1 MGKESFMNPSF
12 VDLWVLT
19 GRCIDNEGILLCGE
33 KVSENAHRE
42 HKGYIAQVQSGG
54 KTPYLP
60 FAADLRWWFAEQYHA
75 GILDEA
81 TKGIDLDCLGL
92 PKRSVPQEGIYR
104 INFDPDSGIEFR
116 DNWEGEKVVYKN
128 GGYPGQIHTQEIATP
143 RGTLRAQEQYVSYT
157 YGIREYP
164 VKEAGDLDILEYI
177 LDNTRVEAVPGYKE
191 RDIGWAQAPK
201 TPVQGLIVELAG
213 VENLTFLMADYPEKV
228 EKVMDKIYSLDVRI
242 YQLIADS
249 RSIGAHICENLS
261 AENSGGYWDAFLKPQ
276 LKGLADILHQKGKK
290 LNIHHDGTLKPL
302 FGKLK
307 DAGVDIVNGVTCAP
321 VGDILPEELRDIAGN
336 DIVIEGIIPQ
346 SIFTPWFSEEQFETY
361 IRKVI
366 HCFRDD
372 YKIILGI
379 GDMLPLD
386 GKIERVEKTVKL
398 ARELSAR

>member
-1 MGKESFMNPSF
+1 MINSGFMAPTF
-12 VDLWVLT
+12 LDLLVLT
-19 GRCIDNEGILLCGE
+19 GRCIDSEGIYICGE
-33 KVSENAHRE
+33 RASEKARQE
-42 HKGYIAQVQSGG
+42 HSEHTAWASRGE
-54 KTPYLP
+54 KTPFLP
-60 FAADLRWWFAEQYHA
+60 FSADLRWWFAEHYHA
-75 GILDEA
+75 GTLDEA

-92 PKRSVPQEGIYR
+92 PKRPAPQEGIYR
-104 INFDPDSGIEFR
+104 VNFDPDSGIEFR
-116 DNWEGEKVVYKN
+116 DHWEGEKVVYKN
-128 GGYPGQIHTQEIATP
+128 GGYPGRLHTLEIITP
-143 RGTLRAQEQYVSYT
+143 RGTLRAKEQYVSYT
-157 YGIREYP
+157 FGIREYP
-164 VKEAGDLDILEYI
+164 VKEAEDLDILAYI
-177 LDNTRVEAVPGYKE
+177 FENAEVEALPGYKDRE
-191 RDIGWAQAPK
+191 IGWIQAPK
-201 TPVQGLIVELAG
+201 TPVQALIVELAG
-213 VENLTFLMADYPEKV
+213 VENLSFLMADYPEKV
-228 EKVMDKIYSLDVRI
+228 ENVMDKIYSLDTQI

-249 RSIGAHICENLS
+249 RSPGAGTCENLS

-398 ARELSAR
+398 AKELSAR